1 MGETGPQDD
10 CKGTVN
16 ANSSSSSL
24 HRNNRIHCI
33 QNLPWVLLW
42 EKGIKKSQVD
52 LNFLC
57 PPLQTHLSTLQPP
70 SAHAGFV
77 FNIKLSVHDS

>member
-1 MGETGPQDD
+1 
-10 CKGTVN
+10 
-16 ANSSSSSL
+16 
-24 HRNNRIHCI
+24 
-33 QNLPWVLLW
+33 
-42 EKGIKKSQVD
+42 VD